1 MVRQDEENGVTK
13 KIFRF
18 SSLCVLIFC
27 VKKITMKQILYFLF
41 FISFTF
47 PSKAQQIY
55 DSSFRFYYY
64 DQKLSMFEQMP
75 TPKNCI
81 IWLGDSITDGG
92 EWSELFPHYNTMNR
106 GISADNTFGI
116 LYRLHEIIRRKPKKL
131 FILIG
136 INDIGKNI
144 PDEVIVSN
152 YRKIIDSLQLQ
163 TPSTKIYVQSIL
175 PTNNNFTNF
184 KNHQNKT
191 EHIAFVNKEL
201 KKLCAEKEI
210 TYVNLHDAF
219 LNPGGKL
226 DEKYTNDGLHLTGE
240 GYLKWKEVLVSNG
253 FLK

>member
-1 MVRQDEENGVTK
+1 MKV
-13 KIFRF
+13 IFN
-18 SSLCVLIFC
+18 L
-27 VKKITMKQILYFLF
+27 LF
-41 FISFTF
+41 MMFVVV
-47 PSKAQQIY
+47 SKAQQTY

-81 IWLGDSITDGG
+81 VWLGDSITDGG
-92 EWSELFPHYNTMNR
+92 EWSELFPQYKSMDR
-106 GISADNTFGI
+106 GISSDNTFGV
-116 LYRLHEIIRRKPKKL
+116 LYRLHEIVRRKPKKL

-144 PDEVIVSN
+144 PDQVIVNN

-175 PTNNNFTNF
+175 PTNDSFTNF

-191 EHIAFVNKEL
+191 EHIVFVNAEL
-201 KKLCAEKEI
+201 KKICAEKNI
-210 TYVNLHDAF
+210 TYINLYDAF
-219 LNPGGKL
+219 LNADGKMN
-226 DEKYTNDGLHLTGE
+226 EKYTNDGLHLTGE